1 MSSRIVQ
8 AEYLHYCNPARNSD
22 KIFNIFLVEED
33 DETYSCISE
42 YGRNGTSLV
51 RVLICSNKS
60 LTIAER
66 AFNQKVE
73 AKRKH
78 RDTPYR
84 NSPVGHENSAFA
96 REMFSRTFQE
106 RQDSLAKVVNTS
118 EMWKQAADSRMKAA
132 GILNQRQIDSLE
144 I

>member
-1 MSSRIVQ
+1 MPSRIVD
-8 AEYLHYCNPARNSD
+8 AAYLHYRNPARNSD

-33 DETYSCISE
+33 DETFSCISE

-60 LTIAER
+60 ATVAQR
-66 AFNQKVE
+66 AFDQKVE
-73 AKRKH
+73 AKRNH
-78 RDTPYR
+78 RETPYQ
-84 NSPVGHENSAFA
+84 NSPFGHENSAFA
-96 REMFSRTFQE
+96 REMFSRTLPESQE
-106 RQDSLAKVVNTS
+106 PSVKVADPS
-118 EMWKQAADSRMKAA
+118 ETWKRAADSRMKTS

>member
-1 MSSRIVQ
+1 MSSRIVE
-8 AEYLHYCNPARNSD
+8 AEYLHYSNPARNSD
-22 KIFNIFLVEED
+22 KVFNIFLVEED
-33 DETYSCISE
+33 DETFSCISE

-73 AKRKH
+73 AKRNH
-78 RDTPYR
+78 RETPYR
-84 NSPVGHENSAFA
+84 NSPVGRENSAFA
-96 REMFSRTFQE
+96 REAFSRALLENQAPTPE
-106 RQDSLAKVVNTS
+106 VVDSA
-118 EMWKQAADSRMKAA
+118 EMWKQAADSRMKNSR
-132 GILNQRQIDSLE
+132 ILNQRQIDSLE